1 MTTTNQVSLGKF
13 YQFLNQQGINTAE
26 DVVNAMDG
34 VGDFGNADGVV
45 IKAEFSAF
53 MKDTWDELLLG
64 EMSDKAIN
72 SFWNSIDTQKS
83 AKTVGG
89 TKMKDLNALNE
100 NEAAAVEK
108 QIACYEVLNQFMAN
122 VALPAE
128 ACGLGIDNRAF
139 KNSINDSLMETCQR
153 VITANKNKSVDEIRQ
168 LIQEALAEAYPTAE
182 KKTVANLLANGDNGL
197 IKLLSS
203 KPELAN
209 LENKAFDDLQAIV
222 DKYIQNRAADPN
234 INLAQVINELTYII
248 NQYFVNA
255 GVNTGITANV
265 NNPSELNEYTQ
276 FDGMSDLQNA
286 RLSAKMNE
294 ALASANLNT
303 GDLQCPQEY
312 VDHYKEV
319 FSESK
324 VNSGMSFTNL
334 MNQNNLANE
343 FVNFQINGVTVKK
356 LIDLHINAANMNV
369 DWVFHECLCDKP
381 NDVNETGV
389 FYGMS
394 EAAADAI
401 FANLPFTD
409 LPKSAHQKIMD
420 GEIKSKKDLYDY
432 YVEEIK
438 KDLAKYVGGSS
449 ALSVEDAYNIYNDS
463 YNSIRAD
470 QTSSASEKLTNL
482 KKAAI
487 TFCDTIAAKGDIVK
501 NAIKQVFGTEDYK
514 SKINNSSTPSEIHG
528 WVTQLKDKVKDIDF
542 SADFDDSQVTGTANI
557 DAVSIDYALMPAD
570 DDIGWKTCKDNF
582 MSKIKTIANKL
593 KSAAIQ
599 DGYNET
605 RADNAAKTF
614 VEYYNYAMDQLS
626 GFGSTSEHHLY
637 GGSFGYTDHNLGS
650 WQTSTDQSRVCGNW
664 SEKNVDDAGN
674 LGYSSGSDT
683 GIFLGVNINSKVN
696 GYTVFVNPDTLK
708 AKFKAFLH

>member
-89 TKMKDLNALNE
+89 TNMKDLNALNE

-153 VITANKNKSVDEIRQ
+153 VIAANKNKSVDEIRQ

-276 FDGMSDLQNA
+276 LDGMSDLQNA

-319 FSESK
+319 FIESK
-324 VNSGMSFTNL
+324 VNSGMSFTDL

-449 ALSVEDAYNIYNDS
+449 AMSVEDAYSIYEDS

-487 TFCDTIAAKGDIVK
+487 TFCDTIAAKGYD
-501 NAIKQVFGTEDYK
+501 TSEYK
-514 SKINNSSTPSEIHG
+514 KKIQDATDANTINQLII
-528 WVTQLKDKVKDIDF
+528 QLKDATKDIN
-542 SADFDDSQVTGTANI
+542 FDESNKVGTLDGLKDEIKNI
-557 DAVSIDYALMPAD
+557 NISDKLLSGAEYDDWDDARKA
-570 DDIGWKTCKDNF
+570 
-582 MSKIKTIANKL
+582 IKT
-593 KSAAIQ
+593 
-599 DGYNET
+599 
-605 RADNAAKTF
+605 
-614 VEYYNYAMDQLS
+614 QLS
-626 GFGSTSEHHLY
+626 GEVDKIVNHIKSNTVYKDYVTKVEAAASSIKSTYNSALDGIGDGHESSNWCSLYGDGNETIGVKSRGKEWKVYTIQAIRDGKSLNNEDADGSTGESTTGLY
-637 GGSFGYTDHNLGS
+637 I
-650 WQTSTDQSRVCGNW
+650 
-664 SEKNVDDAGN
+664 
-674 LGYSSGSDT
+674 GSDNT
-683 GIFLGVNINSKVN
+683 GTTEEYWVFL
-696 GYTVFVNPDTLK
+696 DT
-708 AKFKAFLH
+708 AKFKQRFCDLLN